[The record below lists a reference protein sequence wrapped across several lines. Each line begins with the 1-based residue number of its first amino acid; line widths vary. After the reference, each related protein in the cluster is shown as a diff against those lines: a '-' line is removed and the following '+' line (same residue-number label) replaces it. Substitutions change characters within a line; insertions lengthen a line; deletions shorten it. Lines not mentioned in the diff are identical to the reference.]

1 MIETEIAEIDDLEK
15 RVRNLLSNSITIK
28 LLAG

>member
-15 RVRNLLSNSITIK
+15 RGRDLLSNSITIK

>member
-15 RVRNLLSNSITIK
+15 RGRNLLSNSITIK
-28 LLAG
+28 ARYR

>member
-15 RVRNLLSNSITIK
+15 RGRNLLSNSITIK